1 MNKDEIIRMAREA
14 GDASTDNHRRESF
27 MFDSYGI
34 EHFAA
39 LVAAAEREAC
49 AVTCEDIYNDPEGN
63 DGNDVYYT
71 RPYLQC
77 ADEIRARSQ
86 S

>member
-1 MNKDEIIRMAREA
+1 MTKDDIIRMVKEA
-14 GDASTDNHRRESF
+14 DDAVCFEEDEQAF
-27 MFDSYGI
+27 Y

-49 AVTCEDIYNDPEGN
+49 AVTCEDIYNDPKGN
-63 DGNDVYYT
+63 DGNDCYYT
-71 RPYLQC
+71 RPYLEC
-77 ADEIRARSQ
+77 AEAIRARSQ